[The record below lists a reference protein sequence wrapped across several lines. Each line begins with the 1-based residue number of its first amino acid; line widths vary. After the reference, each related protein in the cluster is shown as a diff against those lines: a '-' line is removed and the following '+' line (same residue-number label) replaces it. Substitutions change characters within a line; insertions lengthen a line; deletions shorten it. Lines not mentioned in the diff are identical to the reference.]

1 MWHEVFRHH
10 LLAACGAHPRERFI
24 EADFALRQRHHRLE
38 INIHAAGFDRLAD
51 AGAHALGI
59 ERLEASP
66 GGSRR
71 SSFGRR
77 DHRRGDGSR
86 LAGCSGVRGGAASQR
101 RLMHRNR
108 LGQLLYQKAQFA
120 DLRRDRIDRGVRTID
135 RALQLA
141 LGGGKAVLEL
151 GHLLGEVG
159 GDTRQVGD
167 LIADVIAVAQAARD
181 GVVKHKPGQ
190 RGQTCHGRF
199 RAGQTEEEIENGAY
213 RARNE
218 HHADSDK
225 DGGKPEH
232 AIPEVQIQLC
242 QKSDFAQAKCP

>member
-1 MWHEVFRHH
+1 MRP
-10 LLAACGAHPRERFI
+10 ASIASRMPAT
-24 EADFALRQRHHRLE
+24 
-38 INIHAAGFDRLAD
+38 
-51 AGAHALGI
+51 HALGI

-101 RLMHRNR
+101 RLMRRNR

-120 DLRRDRIDRGVRTID
+120 DFRRDRIDRGVRTID

-141 LGGGKAVLEL
+141 LGGGEAVLEL

-159 GDTRQVGD
+159 GQHATGRRSDRRRHCGR
-167 LIADVIAVAQAARD
+167 AGGSRRCCKAQARSARPNLPWPIPRRSNRRRD
-181 GVVKHKPGQ
+181 KERRH
-190 RGQTCHGRF
+190 
-199 RAGQTEEEIENGAY
+199 

-242 QKSDFAQAKCP
+242 QKSDFRAS